1 MSDKLIS
8 TELPVQKNP
17 NESSL
22 EDGWHIVAR
31 SDAIKNGEALQVDDF
46 ATQLVVWRGED
57 GKVRAL
63 DLYCK
68 HMGAALSCGEVDGNG
83 IRCPFHAWK
92 WNEEGNCDDIPYAKK
107 IPTKAVTRS
116 WQVKE
121 ESNDIMVMLQKA

>member
-22 EDGWHIVAR
+22 EDGWHKVAT
-31 SDAIKNGEALQVDDF
+31 SDAIKNGEALQVDNF

-107 IPTKAVTRS
+107 SQRKPLHDHGK
-116 WQVKE
+116 
-121 ESNDIMVMLQKA
+121 